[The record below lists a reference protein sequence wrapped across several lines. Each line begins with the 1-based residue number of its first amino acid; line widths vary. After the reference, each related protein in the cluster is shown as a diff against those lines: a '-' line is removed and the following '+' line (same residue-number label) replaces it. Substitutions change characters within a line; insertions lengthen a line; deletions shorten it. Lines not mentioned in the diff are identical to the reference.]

1 MTYSLQDDTTAV
13 PSQDNTPSKPQNSLV
28 VELETPSTTTF
39 SPSTPPLFN
48 LQVTTSRQL
57 EDEDDR
63 ENAIVETFKVAL
75 DESTREGG
83 GQRDS
88 TTTEQSRDMEE
99 VILLA
104 NNDGKDDGLDQ
115 QPTAGGLQKTISK
128 IITIKDF
135 VT

>member
-1 MTYSLQDDTTAV
+1 M

-28 VELETPSTTTF
+28 VELETPDTTTTF
-39 SPSTPPLFN
+39 SPSTPLFN

-57 EDEDDR
+57 DDEDDR
-63 ENAIVETFKVAL
+63 ENAIVETFKVGP
-75 DESTREGG
+75 DESTREGGGGG

-99 VILLA
+99 VMLLA